1 MDNASTA
8 FDGQVT
14 NTAAM
19 WWLMY
24 YEVDSVAL
32 MLLWTPCTDIRL
44 LLS

>member
-14 NTAAM
+14 NMAAM

-24 YEVDSVAL
+24 HEVDSVAL
-32 MLLWTPCTDIRL
+32 ILLWTPL
-44 LLS
+44 HGH